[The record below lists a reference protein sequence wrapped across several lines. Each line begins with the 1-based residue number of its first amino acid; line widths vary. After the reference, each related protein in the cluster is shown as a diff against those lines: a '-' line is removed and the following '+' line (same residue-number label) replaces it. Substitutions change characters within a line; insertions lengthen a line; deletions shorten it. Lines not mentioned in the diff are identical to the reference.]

1 MLPEL
6 RLMCNQLLKPV
17 EICLG
22 LNGLLL
28 YQKEIEQ
35 SEDQLNCL
43 VVGGGC
49 IRGCMLCAT
58 INET

>member
-17 EICLG
+17 ESCLG
-22 LNGLLL
+22 LSGLWLQ
-28 YQKEIEQ
+28 QKEIKQ
-35 SEDQLNCL
+35 SEDQPNCL
-43 VVGGGC
+43 VVGEGY
-49 IRGCMLCAT
+49 IQGCMLCAT